1 MLELIL
7 LPWVLFKY
15 LFSLGLWTA
24 LFMTLHYQWKKRCLT
39 EKFTIFG
46 DKFFRKNQ
54 KSVNDDLDDHYNN
67 L

>member
-7 LPWVLFKY
+7 LPWILFKY
-15 LFSLGLWTA
+15 AFSLGLWFA

-39 EKFTIFG
+39 EKITIFG
-46 DKFFRKNQ
+46 DKIFRKNQ